1 MERNSI
7 IHSQHLSNYD
17 IFEVGLC
24 SMNKEQKDLFYNSI
38 PRETN
43 VLFFRRTLKKDDTSH
58 DLLKNIVN
66 SRGMKLLVRSEDI
79 SKLQTVVTVGETVQD
94 ICSICNAK
102 KRITTE
108 KACAQVCSNPFNDE
122 PEDIYLCSDCSTEI
136 YTELQEYLSA
146 NYDTIVAKCL

>member
-1 MERNSI
+1 MERYSV
-7 IHSQHLSNYD
+7 IHSQHLSNYE

-24 SMNKEQKDLFYNSI
+24 SMNKEQTDLFYNSI
-38 PRETN
+38 PRERN
-43 VLFFRRTLKKDDTSH
+43 MLFFRRTLKKNSTSH
-58 DLLKNIVN
+58 ELLKNFVN
-66 SRGMKLLVRSEDI
+66 SNGMTLLVRSEDL

-94 ICSICNAK
+94 TCSICNAK
-102 KRITTE
+102 KRITIE
-108 KACAQVCSNPFNDE
+108 KTCAQVCSNPFNDE